1 MKKILN
7 IIILTSLIISCNHE
21 NFEKEIIRAYNIE
34 SEVQNDSI
42 SIEKIKIL
50 KISNVDGKQFK
61 TIRINSLNNA
71 INLRRKQIEMLIKQ
85 RDLTIDIIS
94 SNKVLM
100 NLYSIKNSKN
110 EREVKDKELE
120 KNKIELRIKE
130 FEDDINYTSQ
140 QIVLIKAD
148 SKAENEINKKLIEY
162 VFYGSINN
170 DKIIDTLQIMFNNEF
185 DYNFIRNDRFSLYHL
200 K

>member
-34 SEVQNDSI
+34 SKVQNDSI

-50 KISNVDGKQFK
+50 KISNVNGKQFK

-100 NLYSIKNSKN
+100 NLYSVKNSLN
-110 EREVKDKELE
+110 
-120 KNKIELRIKE
+120 
-130 FEDDINYTSQ
+130 
-140 QIVLIKAD
+140 
-148 SKAENEINKKLIEY
+148 
-162 VFYGSINN
+162 
-170 DKIIDTLQIMFNNEF
+170 
-185 DYNFIRNDRFSLYHL
+185 
-200 K
+200 

>member
-34 SEVQNDSI
+34 SKIQNDSV
-42 SIEKIKIL
+42 SIKKIKIL
-50 KISNVDGKQFK
+50 KISDVGKKQFK
-61 TIRINSLNNA
+61 KIRISSLNNA
-71 INLRRKQIEMLIKQ
+71 INLRRKQIEMLIQQ
-85 RDLTIDIIS
+85 RNLIIDVIS
-94 SNKVLM
+94 NTKELIK
-100 NLYSIKNSKN
+100 LYSVKNSKY
-110 EREVKDKELE
+110 ERILKNKELE
-120 KNKIELRIKE
+120 KNKTELRIKE
-130 FEDDINYTSQ
+130 FEDDISYTSQ

-148 SKAENEINKKLIEY
+148 TKAENEINKKLIKY

-170 DKIIDTLQIMFNNEF
+170 DKIIDTLQILFNNEF
-185 DYNFIRNDRFSLYHL
+185 DYNFIRNDRFSLYHF